1 VRRYKGDTKGTATA
15 TRCDEPEPA
24 ATFRSRTA
32 GSQVESRGSAIHKYK
47 GNVQGAQLNLAAT
60 KRSAAEDA
68 AMKACVLCDV
78 GRMEVREVPQPPVG
92 TRDVLLRIS
101 AVGIC
106 GTDAHIFSGHA
117 NYNTDATGKNIP
129 LSVQPQILGHEISG
143 QVAEVGGEVR
153 DLAPGD
159 RVVIDQGLSCVSTR
173 RELRCEYCLSG
184 DSHQC
189 AFYTEHG
196 ITGLP
201 GGLAEFIA
209 VPASNAVRL
218 TTDLDMKEAALS
230 EPLGCVIHSS
240 DAVTRAQA
248 RFAIGAASQER
259 RVRHVLICGAGPS
272 GLLHLQYLRR
282 VLGYDGWLMVS
293 EPNEMKRELAKK
305 FGADVVLD
313 PSGGEMG
320 AAVREHTQGGGVEYL
335 IEASGQG
342 RAFAAISSV
351 IRKQATVLLYGHG
364 HAGFG
369 LSLLNNVMFKEPCL
383 VTPVGA
389 SGGFEKDGRPST
401 YARALRLIEQGKI
414 SVAPFITHRFASLG
428 DVQGALAGGMNAA
441 DYVKGVVA
449 LQ

>member
-1 VRRYKGDTKGTATA
+1 
-15 TRCDEPEPA
+15 
-24 ATFRSRTA
+24 
-32 GSQVESRGSAIHKYK
+32 
-47 GNVQGAQLNLAAT
+47 
-60 KRSAAEDA
+60 
-68 AMKACVLCDV
+68 MKACVLCDV
-78 GRMEVREVPQPPVG
+78 GRIEVREVAQPRVG
-92 TRDVLLRIS
+92 ARDVLLRIS

-117 NYNTDATGKNIP
+117 NYHTDAAGKTVP

-153 DLAPGD
+153 DLAVGT
-159 RVVIDQGLSCVSTR
+159 RVVIDQGLNCVSAGRAT
-173 RELRCEYCLSG
+173 RCEYCLSG

-189 AFYTEHG
+189 ASYTEHG

-218 TTDLDMKEAALS
+218 TADLDMREAALS

-240 DAVTRAQA
+240 DAVARAQA
-248 RFAIGAASQER
+248 RFAIGGAAER
-259 RVRHVLICGAGPS
+259 RVRYVLICGAGPS

-282 VLGYDGWLMVS
+282 VLGYDGFVMVS
-293 EPNEMKRELAKK
+293 EPNAMKRELAAK

-313 PSGGEMG
+313 PSHGDIG
-320 AAVREHTQGGGVEYL
+320 AAVREHTKGGGVEYL

-342 RAFAAISSV
+342 RAFAAISSL

-364 HAGFG
+364 HAGFE

-389 SGGFEKDGRPST
+389 SGGFETDGRPST
-401 YARALRLIEQGKI
+401 YARALRLIEHGKI
-414 SVAPFITHRFASLG
+414 SVAPLITHCFGSLG

>member
-1 VRRYKGDTKGTATA
+1 MR
-15 TRCDEPEPA
+15 
-24 ATFRSRTA
+24 
-32 GSQVESRGSAIHKYK
+32 
-47 GNVQGAQLNLAAT
+47 
-60 KRSAAEDA
+60 
-68 AMKACVLCDV
+68 ACVLCDV
-78 GRMEVREVPQPPVG
+78 GRIEVREVPQPRVG
-92 TRDVLLRIS
+92 ACDVLLRIA

-117 NYNTDATGKNIP
+117 NYNTDSAGKNIP
-129 LSVQPQILGHEISG
+129 LSAQPQILGHEISG

-153 DLAPGD
+153 DLAVDD
-159 RVVIDQGLSCVSTR
+159 RVVMDQGLNCVSTN
-173 RELRCEYCLSG
+173 REPRCEYCLSG

-209 VPASNAVRL
+209 VPASNTVRL
-218 TTDLDMKEAALS
+218 TADLDMRGAALS

-240 DAVTRAQA
+240 DAVAGAHA
-248 RFAIGAASQER
+248 RFAIGGAAASPER

-272 GLLHLQYLRR
+272 GLLFLQYLRR
-282 VLGYDGWLMVS
+282 VLGYDGLLMVS
-293 EPNEMKRELAKK
+293 EPNEMKRGLAKK
-305 FGADVVLD
+305 FGADFVLD
-313 PSGGEMG
+313 PGDGEMG
-320 AAVREHTQGGGVEYL
+320 AAVREHTKGGGVEYL

-342 RAFAAISSV
+342 RAFAAISSL

-364 HAGFG
+364 HAGVE

-401 YARALRLIEQGKI
+401 YTRALRLIEQGKI
-414 SVAPFITHRFASLG
+414 SVGPFITHRYSSLG
-428 DVQGALAGGMNAA
+428 DVQGALAGGMYAR